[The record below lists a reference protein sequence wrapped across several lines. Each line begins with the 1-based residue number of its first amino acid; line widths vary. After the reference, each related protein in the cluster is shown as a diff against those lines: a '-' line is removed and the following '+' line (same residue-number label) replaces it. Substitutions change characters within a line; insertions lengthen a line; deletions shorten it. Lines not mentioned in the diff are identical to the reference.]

1 MRLRLS
7 LVFWMSTIWE
17 APFPLRAK
25 RTSESPA
32 RGDGLSVLRQG
43 LKQRASRLPNFDFD
57 YIDAALTILR
67 TALEI
72 KNYYMVALLN
82 QVDLT
87 PARLG
92 LLMALFLCED
102 RAVLASELA
111 ELMVVTPGNITGL
124 VDGLAKDRL
133 VRRVTY
139 PGDRRAVLIE
149 LTEKGRRFVRWF
161 APIHFRLIRS
171 LMSGLSR
178 PQARSLARLLDE
190 VRKQV
195 LRVPPPMVRST

>member
-1 MRLRLS
+1 LQ
-7 LVFWMSTIWE
+7 
-17 APFPLRAK
+17 AK
-25 RTSESPA
+25 RTNESA
-32 RGDGLSVLRQG
+32 AQGDGLGVLRQG
-43 LKQRASRLPNFDFD
+43 LKQSASRLPNFDFD
-57 YIDAALTILR
+57 YIDVALTLLR

-72 KNYYMVALLN
+72 KSYYMVALLN

-102 RAVLASELA
+102 QAVPASELA

-124 VDGLAKDRL
+124 VDGLVKDRL

-178 PQARSLARLLDE
+178 TQARSLARLLDA

-195 LRVPPPMVRST
+195 RSVPPPVVRSP

>member
-1 MRLRLS
+1 MASGVVSISDVNNRGRR
-7 LVFWMSTIWE
+7 
-17 APFPLRAK
+17 PFPLRAK
-25 RTSESPA
+25 RPSGSPA
-32 RGDGLSVLRQG
+32 RGDGLGVLRRG

-57 YIDAALTILR
+57 YIDGALTILR

-72 KNYYMVALLN
+72 KNYYMSALLN

-102 RAVLASELA
+102 QAVLASELA

-149 LTEKGRRFVRWF
+149 LTEKGRRFVRGF
-161 APIHFRLIRS
+161 APIHFRLIRL

-178 PQARSLARLLDE
+178 AQARSLARLLDE

-195 LRVPPPMVRST
+195 RSVPPPIVKSP

>member
-1 MRLRLS
+1 M
-7 LVFWMSTIWE
+7 
-17 APFPLRAK
+17 RAK

-32 RGDGLSVLRQG
+32 RGDGLGALRQG
-43 LKQRASRLPNFDFD
+43 LKQRASRLPNYDFD
-57 YIDAALTILR
+57 YIDVALTILR
-67 TALEI
+67 TGLEI

-102 RAVLASELA
+102 EAVLASELA

-133 VRRVTY
+133 VRRVTH
-139 PGDRRAVLIE
+139 PGDRRAVVIKI
-149 LTEKGRRFVRWF
+149 TGKGRRFIRWF

-178 PQARSLARLLDE
+178 AQARSLSRLLDE
-190 VRKQV
+190 VRK
-195 LRVPPPMVRST
+195 RVRGTPPPTVISRSF

>member
-1 MRLRLS
+1 
-7 LVFWMSTIWE
+7 
-17 APFPLRAK
+17 LRAK
-25 RTSESPA
+25 RASESPA
-32 RGDGLSVLRQG
+32 RGDGLGVLRQG

-72 KNYYMVALLN
+72 KNYYTVALLN

-92 LLMALFLCED
+92 LLMALFLSEGQ
-102 RAVLASELA
+102 AVPASTLGEL
-111 ELMVVTPGNITGL
+111 LVVTPGNITGL

-139 PGDRRAVLIE
+139 PGDRRAVLVE
-149 LTEKGRRFVRWF
+149 LTKKGRRFVRWF
-161 APIHFRLIRS
+161 APIHFRLIGS
-171 LMSGLSR
+171 LISALSR
-178 PQARSLARLLDE
+178 SQARSLTKLLDE
-190 VRKQV
+190 VRTQV
-195 LRVPPPMVRST
+195 RGTPPPAVISRSF